1 MSDVVKK
8 YSALYL
14 ADQKR
19 IAKEAERLYKKEVA
33 RIKSYIKELENR
45 NKEAFDIWIV
55 GSSLDNESLRNQ
67 CRNNV
72 DEMAAARKQID
83 NLRIEQFYDEAAKR
97 VDCYIPE
104 GK

>member
-19 IAKEAERLYKKEVA
+19 IAKEAERLYKKEMT
-33 RIKSYIKELENR
+33 RIKSHIRELENR
-45 NKEAFDIWIV
+45 NKEAFNIWIV
-55 GSSLDNESLRNQ
+55 GRSLDDTALRNQ
-67 CRNNV
+67 CRKNV
-72 DEMAAARKQID
+72 DEMTAARKQID
-83 NLRIEQFYDEAAKR
+83 DLRIEQFYDEAAKR

>member
-19 IAKEAERLYKKEVA
+19 IAKEAERLYKKEIN
-33 RIKSYIKELENR
+33 RIKSHIRELENR
-45 NKEAFDIWIV
+45 NKEAFNIWIV
-55 GSSLDNESLRNQ
+55 GSSLDDTALRNQ
-67 CRNNV
+67 CRKNV
-72 DEMAAARKQID
+72 GEMTAARKQID
-83 NLRIEQFYDEAAKR
+83 DLRVEQFYDEAAKR

>member
-33 RIKSYIKELENR
+33 RIKSYIRELEKR

-55 GSSLDNESLRNQ
+55 DSSLDDVALRNQ
-67 CRNNV
+67 CRRNV
-72 DEMAAARKQID
+72 DEMTEARKQID
-83 NLRIEQFYDEAAKR
+83 DLRIEQFYDEAAKR